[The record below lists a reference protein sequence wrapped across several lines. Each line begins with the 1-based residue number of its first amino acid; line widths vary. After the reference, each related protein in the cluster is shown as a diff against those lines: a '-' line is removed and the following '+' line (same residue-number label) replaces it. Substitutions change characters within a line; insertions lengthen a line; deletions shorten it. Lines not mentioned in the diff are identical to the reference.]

1 MIVSRQILFIIFF
14 AILPFFQSDPA
25 KTASAPASRP
35 SDDVNNLVNVFIG
48 TAGTG
53 HTFPGATTPFGMVQL
68 SPDTRDRGWENCSGY
83 HSSNPTILGF
93 SHTHLSGTGCADLG
107 DILIVP
113 TEGKLQ
119 LTPGDEAKP
128 ETGYRSRFRHE
139 TETGS
144 PGYYSVVLD
153 DHNIRAELSATTRCG
168 MHRYTF
174 PDSENAH
181 ILFDLDH
188 GLDDQTTDSGVTIEG
203 KDTISGFRRSTGWAK
218 NQIIYFYA
226 KFNVP
231 FDSFGIANAGEVK
244 DGLTSATGKDIKAY
258 LNFRTKAANP
268 VIVKVGISYV
278 DVDGARKNLASE
290 IPHFDFD
297 AIRTRAENLWDNELS
312 KISVEGGTHDDRVI
326 FYTALYHCFIAPN
339 MFTDVDGRYLG
350 MDGNVKEAKNF
361 QMYHVFS
368 LWDTF
373 RALHPLFTIIQQKR
387 NEDFVVGLY
396 NKLSEAGSDPIWE
409 LAANETNC
417 MIGSHGYAVMADAFS
432 KDLRSYIRKPWFGDR
447 GNLPDLLSSH
457 EISDRMRFG
466 PDGKHRL
473 ANRYFTGLGYIPA
486 DRENEAVSKS
496 LEYSYNSWNL
506 GFIYKL
512 STAQI
517 SDDFQRRAKSYIH
530 NFDAKTG
537 FFRAKKNGNWVEPFD
552 PREVNGFYTEANAWQ
567 YNFFVPHDISG
578 LIQLHGGDEPFIR
591 KLDQLFNTP
600 AEMTGRHQADIT
612 GMIGQYAH
620 GNEPSHHVAYLYS
633 YAGAPEKT
641 AERVRQIIDTMYK
654 NTRDGLCGNDDCGQM
669 SAWLVFSM
677 MGLYP
682 VCPGNTQYTL
692 GSPVFEKVSLKLDNG
707 STFIIEAASASP
719 SNRYI
724 QNATFNNKPFE
735 SLFIYHS
742 FIETGGTLVLQMGEK
757 PGAIG
762 KWKRPK
768 TEIPENYVMIPFFR
782 TGGRS
787 FLDAMIVEIGCYT
800 PEAKIYFTFDEDSP
814 AEKWQPY
821 EKPFEI
827 FQTTKI
833 RTHAFKD
840 GFVASPTETVKF
852 IKLPYKRSIQYK
864 YPYSHLYT
872 AGGDNGLLDG
882 VHAEKESYGEWQGFE
897 GVDFEATV
905 DLYESRS
912 IQMIAS
918 TYLQDYKSWIFLPS
932 SVEYFVSVDG
942 VKFESVGMVKND
954 VSPNSTE
961 AQPKTFSNQFDARK
975 ARYVK
980 IIAKNLGSCPPG
992 HPGEGGKCWIFADE
1006 IEIR

>member
-1 MIVSRQILFIIFF
+1 MNSLQPFSFFIFF
-14 AILPFFQSDPA
+14 SFLPFLQSETGKPE
-25 KTASAPASRP
+25 SASRP
-35 SDDVNNLVNVFIG
+35 AENVNNLVNVFIG

-113 TEGKLQ
+113 TTGELQ

-139 TETGS
+139 TEIGS

-153 DHNIRAELSATTRCG
+153 DHNIRAELTASPRCG

-174 PDSENAH
+174 PDSDNAH

-188 GLDDQTTDSGVTIEG
+188 GLDGQTTDSGVTIEG

-231 FDSFGIANAGEVK
+231 FDSFGISNGGEKK
-244 DGLTSATGKDIKAY
+244 DGLTNATGKDIKAY
-258 LNFRTKAANP
+258 FNFRTKAANP

-278 DVDGARKNLASE
+278 DVEGARKNLTAE
-290 IPHFDFD
+290 IPHFDFET
-297 AIRTRAENLWDNELS
+297 IRIRAADSWEKELS
-312 KISVEGGTHDDRVI
+312 KITVEGGSLDDRVI
-326 FYTALYHCFIAPN
+326 FYSALYHCFIAPN

-350 MDGNVKEAKNF
+350 MDMNIKEAKNF

-373 RALHPLFTIIQQKR
+373 RALHPLFTIIHPKL
-387 NEDFVVGLY
+387 NADFLSSLH
-396 NKLSEAGSDPIWE
+396 NKQIEAGSDPIWE
-409 LAANETNC
+409 LVANETNC
-417 MIGSHGYAVMADAFS
+417 MIGSHSVAVLADAIE
-432 KDLRSYIRKPWFGDR
+432 K
-447 GNLPDLLSSH
+447 
-457 EISDRMRFG
+457 
-466 PDGKHRL
+466 DGKALYYKSPPNKRGALNRTIKNISIDRVDFANQQIDRL
-473 ANRYFTGLGYIPA
+473 ANVNFLNRGYIPA
-486 DRENEAVSKS
+486 DAENEAVSKS
-496 LEYSYNSWNL
+496 LEYSYNSWNIKSL
-506 GFIYKL
+506 IGRMN
-512 STAQI
+512 SETE
-517 SDDFQRRAKSYIH
+517 SEVMRRAKSYIH
-530 NFDAKTG
+530 NFDASTG

-600 AEMTGRHQADIT
+600 TEMTGRHQADIT

-677 MGLYP
+677 MGFYP
-682 VCPGNTQYTL
+682 VCPGSTQYTL
-692 GSPVFEKVSLKLDNG
+692 GSPVFERVTLHLGGRTKFTVTARGVSAKNKH
-707 STFIIEAASASP
+707 
-719 SNRYI
+719 I
-724 QNATFNNKPFE
+724 QNALWQDKPFKQ
-735 SLFIYHS
+735 LFFDHAAIM
-742 FIETGGTLVLQMGEK
+742 EGGELFLQMGAE
-757 PGAIG
+757 PNGELST
-762 KWKRPK
+762 WSRPK
-768 TEIPENYVMIPFFR
+768 TKIPGKYVMIPFLK

-787 FLDAMIVEIGCYT
+787 FLDTMTIELGCHT
-800 PEAKIYFTFDEDSP
+800 PDAKIYFTFDEDSP
-814 AEKWQPY
+814 AEKWQEY
-821 EKPFEI
+821 QKPFEI
-827 FQTTKI
+827 NQTTEI
-833 RTHAFKD
+833 RTRAFKD

-872 AGGDNGLLDG
+872 AGGENGLLDG

-905 DLYESRS
+905 DLYEPRS

-932 SVEYFVSVDG
+932 SVEYFISIDG
-942 VKFESVGMVKND
+942 VKFDSVGIVKND
-954 VSPNSTE
+954 VSPDSTA
-961 AQPKTFSNQFDARK
+961 AQPKEFAQRFGERK

-980 IIAKNLGSCPPG
+980 IVAKNLGACPPG

-1006 IEIR
+1006 IEIQ